1 MNTSFLDRLKIKPLP
16 KKKDNIDI
24 ILPQALQKEENIISV
39 KIIDKR
45 NETNIDR
52 NSILQTIKKSKNF
65 KGVENRQPIL
75 QSEINQSRI
84 NLQEE
89 KGRKILSDERIIEE
103 SKEEEEEEEK
113 KKPAF
118 IPEPELVSVSEPMLE
133 IVPSPA
139 EIVNIPLKKKRQ
151 LKQKQ
156 KPIIYEGNLEMI
168 DIGDTPINKRLPL
181 LKPKILLQAS
191 NYYINNRKIFI
202 NFISSLFSPY
212 QSQLIEEKKSF
223 SCEKLSDDSDFSL
236 LSHQNIV
243 RDYINLYTPYR
254 GLLLYHGLGAGK
266 TCSSIAIAEGLK
278 TTKQI
283 IIMTPAS
290 LRRNYIEELKKCG
303 DPLYKKNQYW
313 EFINTNLH
321 PEYINILSKILSLS
335 DSFII
340 SQGGAWLINIKKKA
354 NYESLSSV
362 NKSLLDEQLTEMI
375 RYKYKFINYNGLRN
389 ARLNEL
395 SENDSINPFDNCV
408 VIIDEAHNFVSR
420 ITNKISK
427 NSSLSMKLYNYI
439 MKAENAKIILLTGT
453 PIINYPNELGILFNM
468 LRGEIKTF
476 TFKLNISSDRKI
488 SQENIYTLF
497 KSKLNSRRLF
507 DYIEYKSTSTSLIIT
522 RNPFGFISK
531 YQVKKGIYEGV
542 ELNENGNISDAD
554 FIKIITAILK
564 TDDIEVIQNGIK
576 VDKYKAL
583 PDTLDEFKN
592 YFINTEDNT
601 IKNENLFKRRII
613 GLTSYFRDIEEL
625 MPRFDKGRDMHIIEI
640 PMSDFQ
646 FGVYEE
652 ARVKERELEQLNK
665 KRAKKKKNDDIAD
678 DSVSTYR
685 IFSRAFCN
693 FVFPRPFIKRPLPFQ
708 KETLQE
714 AIEENI
720 GEDLLDNI
728 SVEDQL
734 ENIDGKYEA
743 DDINELNDNKRSKID
758 ITYEPRI
765 IEAINRLWENKE
777 RFLTAE
783 GLEIYS
789 PKFLRILQTIQNEE
803 NIGLHLIY
811 SQFRTLEGIGILKLV
826 LENNGYAQFK
836 IIKNDLGQWLIDIKE
851 EDIGK
856 PTFALYTGTETADEK
871 EIIRNIYNSNWKYV
885 PSTIIEQLKL
895 ISNNNFYG
903 EIIKVLMI
911 TASGA
916 EGISLR
922 NVRFVHLVE
931 SYWHPVRLDQVIGRA
946 RRICSHNDLPI
957 DLQNIQVFLYLMTFT
972 KEQISGD
979 GSIELRLKDKSKI
992 DNSTPITSD
1001 QALYEVSCIKEK
1013 LTKQLL
1019 TAVKESAIDCT
1030 LNALV
1035 DNKENLQCFTFATSN
1050 SNSFSYSPAINDEE
1064 HDTTNRINKK
1074 EITWK
1079 PYMITINGIVY
1090 AINKLTNEIYD
1101 LESIKR
1107 KNPIKVGDI
1116 EFFVDPFTNQNRYKF
1131 IKL

>member
-1 MNTSFLDRLKIKPLP
+1 
-16 KKKDNIDI
+16 
-24 ILPQALQKEENIISV
+24 
-39 KIIDKR
+39 
-45 NETNIDR
+45 
-52 NSILQTIKKSKNF
+52 
-65 KGVENRQPIL
+65 
-75 QSEINQSRI
+75 
-84 NLQEE
+84 
-89 KGRKILSDERIIEE
+89 
-103 SKEEEEEEEK
+103 
-113 KKPAF
+113 
-118 IPEPELVSVSEPMLE
+118 
-133 IVPSPA
+133 
-139 EIVNIPLKKKRQ
+139 
-151 LKQKQ
+151 
-156 KPIIYEGNLEMI
+156 MI
-168 DIGDTPINKRLPL
+168 DIGDTPINNRLPL
-181 LKPKILLQAS
+181 FKPKILLQAS

-212 QSQLIEEKKSF
+212 QSQLIEEKKTF
-223 SCEKLSDDSDFSL
+223 SCEKLSDESDFSL

-335 DSFII
+335 DTFII

-427 NSSLSMKLYNYI
+427 NNSLSMKLYNYI

-488 SQENIYTLF
+488 SQENIYALF
-497 KSKLNSRRLF
+497 TSKLNSRRLF

-542 ELNENGNISDAD
+542 ELNENGNVSDAD

-592 YFINTEDNT
+592 YFINSEDNT

-665 KRAKKKKNDDIAD
+665 KKAKKKKNDDIAD

-765 IEAINRLWENKE
+765 IEAINKLWENKE

-803 NIGLHLIY
+803 NIGLHLIC
-811 SQFRTLEGIGILKLV
+811 L
-826 LENNGYAQFK
+826 
-836 IIKNDLGQWLIDIKE
+836 
-851 EDIGK
+851 
-856 PTFALYTGTETADEK
+856 LYT
-871 EIIRNIYNSNWKYV
+871 S
-885 PSTIIEQLKL
+885 PSP
-895 ISNNNFYG
+895 
-903 EIIKVLMI
+903 
-911 TASGA
+911 
-916 EGISLR
+916 R
-922 NVRFVHLVE
+922 
-931 SYWHPVRLDQVIGRA
+931 D
-946 RRICSHNDLPI
+946 
-957 DLQNIQVFLYLMTFT
+957 
-972 KEQISGD
+972 
-979 GSIELRLKDKSKI
+979 
-992 DNSTPITSD
+992 
-1001 QALYEVSCIKEK
+1001 
-1013 LTKQLL
+1013 
-1019 TAVKESAIDCT
+1019 
-1030 LNALV
+1030 
-1035 DNKENLQCFTFATSN
+1035 
-1050 SNSFSYSPAINDEE
+1050 
-1064 HDTTNRINKK
+1064 
-1074 EITWK
+1074 
-1079 PYMITINGIVY
+1079 
-1090 AINKLTNEIYD
+1090 
-1101 LESIKR
+1101 
-1107 KNPIKVGDI
+1107 
-1116 EFFVDPFTNQNRYKF
+1116 
-1131 IKL
+1131 